1 MNRYTPLAAVV
12 TVTLLSACSSGE
24 SITDPV
30 STGGNVPV
38 GGEQDLRKLRVIE
51 SSDAFYQELKGAL
64 IAQTSGSDDV
74 YAVSE
79 GQTVNTTVADSADA
93 PAAPQASPNPT
104 GSAESTDSD
113 AAAGSGG
120 RQEVTGTNVQE
131 IGVDEQDRVKNS
143 SDGRHLYVL
152 HNDYPEVYPVDGPL
166 IDEPPSGVPLE
177 EPVDSVA
184 GTSPAY
190 PQNFSTV
197 LRILQLDAET
207 PDATPIRDVVIDL
220 AGRSADGM
228 YLHENGDQQ
237 SILLTSTGGGY
248 WENWQD
254 PAAFS
259 GLDSVITRID
269 VSDPANA
276 AVTGNF
282 RIDGQIISSR
292 RIGKYMFF
300 ASRFYP
306 TIPGVEPWSQTPEE
320 WEATVEAADLST
332 LLPQYTNDGSDTI
345 TPLVDPAGC
354 FVAEKPENDQ
364 WYSPDIITLGVIDL
378 NTMDLTDSE
387 CYLGA
392 TETLYASPNAV
403 YLATTKWDYSYG
415 RGGVP
420 EPAILEEP
428 QIVDSSDT
436 GDATQP
442 APEPYYDPR
451 VDTDIH
457 QFDINGGSLVYIGS
471 GNVRGHLGWN
481 PLRKPFRM
489 SEHNGYLRVAT
500 FSDELRPGVSPIN
513 VSVLEADGQ
522 GSLVRIAE
530 LPNEKHPE
538 HIGKPGEQL
547 YASRF
552 LGDRAYLV
560 TFRQTD
566 PLYVVDLSNP
576 ADPFL
581 AGELEIAGYSDYL
594 QPIGESFLL
603 GIGKDAVAAN
613 DGWGDGRGALAQG
626 VKLSLFDVS
635 DVTAPREVQSVIVGQ
650 RGTEATALHNHRAIT
665 IQSATD
671 QHPTRVAF
679 GIDVAGNAIPDSQPS
694 GDAAFEW
701 HQWSYTGLHGF
712 EVRTGS
718 DAGITTT
725 GVLRVENANGPYSY
739 PRSGDDRSVMVN
751 DSVFYIHG
759 ANVWSAPWNDM
770 ANPVGP
776 R

>member
-1 MNRYTPLAAVV
+1 MNHYTFLAAAV
-12 TVTLLSACSSGE
+12 TVTLLSACSSDGTIND
-24 SITDPV
+24 SG
-30 STGGNVPV
+30 STNGNQP
-38 GGEQDLRKLRVIE
+38 GNQPGSGQDLRKLRVIE
-51 SSDAFYQELKGAL
+51 SSDAFYEELEGAL
-64 IAQTSGSDDV
+64 IAQASGGRDTYTTVQGGAVNETADSAEPAPVPAPTSPGAESAD
-74 YAVSE
+74 S
-79 GQTVNTTVADSADA
+79 NTVAD
-93 PAAPQASPNPT
+93 
-104 GSAESTDSD
+104 GDSQPD
-113 AAAGSGG
+113 
-120 RQEVTGTNVQE
+120 VTGTNVQE
-131 IGVDEQDRVKNS
+131 VGVDEQDRVKNS

-152 HNDYPEVYPVDGPL
+152 HNDYPEVYPVDGPV
-166 IDEPPSGVPLE
+166 IDDTPGDVPVAP
-177 EPVDSVA
+177 PVDSPDEPGV
-184 GTSPAY
+184 GTSPA
-190 PQNFSTV
+190 PQNFATV
-197 LRILQLDAET
+197 LRILELDAAT
-207 PDATPIRDVVIDL
+207 PDATPVRDVAIDL
-220 AGRSADGM
+220 TGRQADGM
-228 YLHENGDQQ
+228 YLHENGDER
-237 SILLTSTGGGY
+237 SILLTSTGSGY
-248 WENWQD
+248 WQNWQD
-254 PAAFS
+254 SAAFS

-269 VSDPANA
+269 VSEPAEA
-276 AVTGNF
+276 AITANF

-300 ASRFYP
+300 ASRYYP
-306 TIPGVEPWSQTPEE
+306 TIPGVDPWSQTPEE
-320 WEATVEAADLST
+320 WQATVEATDLAT
-332 LLPQYTNDGSDTI
+332 LMPQYTNDGSSTI

-364 WYSPDIITLGVIDL
+364 WYTPDIITLGVIDL
-378 NTMDLTDSE
+378 DTMDLTDSE

-403 YLATTKWDYSYG
+403 FLATTKWDYSYG
-415 RGGVP
+415 PGAVP
-420 EPAILEEP
+420 EPEILEEP
-428 QIVDSSDT
+428 QIVDPD
-436 GDATQP
+436 DATQP
-442 APEPYYDPR
+442 APIPYYDPR

-471 GNVRGHLGWN
+471 GSVRGHLGWN

-513 VSVLEADGQ
+513 ISVLEADGQ
-522 GSLVRIAE
+522 GSLTRIAE
-530 LPNEKHPE
+530 LPNENRPE

-552 LGDRAYLV
+552 LGDKAYLV

-566 PLYVVDLSNP
+566 PLYVVDMSNP
-576 ADPFL
+576 SDPFL

-603 GIGKDAVAAN
+603 GIGKDAVAAD

-635 DVTAPREVQSVIVGQ
+635 DPSAPREVQSVIVGQ
-650 RGTEATALHNHRAIT
+650 RGTESTALHNHHAIT
-665 IQSATD
+665 IQAATD

-679 GIDVAGNAIPDSQPS
+679 GIDVAGNAMPDSQPS
-694 GDAAFEW
+694 GDAAFDWHEW
-701 HQWSYTGLHGF
+701 NYTGLHGF

-725 GVLRVENANGPYSY
+725 GVLQVENSAGPYSY
-739 PRSGDDRSVMVN
+739 PGAGDDRSVMVN